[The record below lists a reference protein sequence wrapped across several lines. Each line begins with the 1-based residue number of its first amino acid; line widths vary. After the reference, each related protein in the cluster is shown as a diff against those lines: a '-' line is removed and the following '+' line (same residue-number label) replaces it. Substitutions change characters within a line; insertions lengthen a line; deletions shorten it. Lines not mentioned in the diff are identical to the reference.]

1 MCRFHFIGK
10 CGWDVGTYFLLFHA
24 LIPLFYG
31 FGSIGRIYFHQDK
44 YEEAIDYVEQALKIK
59 ENALHER
66 HISLAET
73 QHLLGSLLIKKGS
86 SSAVPLLKE
95 ALITYKGKKDCEVL
109 KSDVLDLL
117 ATAYMKKGDNRYAI
131 LSLEQSLKIKTK
143 ILGPD
148 DLACANVLMIL
159 GKLKAK
165 TENVDGAL
173 VAFKEGMSYA
183 IICVFLSSNRPH

>member
-1 MCRFHFIGK
+1 M
-10 CGWDVGTYFLLFHA
+10 
-24 LIPLFYG
+24 
-31 FGSIGRIYFHQDK
+31 
-44 YEEAIDYVEQALKIK
+44 KIK
-59 ENALHER
+59 EDAFHER

-73 QHLLGSLLIKKGS
+73 QHLLGSLLIKKGDF
-86 SSAVPLLKE
+86 SSAVSLLKA
-95 ALITYKGKKDCEVL
+95 ALITYKDKKDCEVL

-117 ATAYMKKGDNRYAI
+117 ATAYMEKGDDEFAL

-165 TENVDGAL
+165 TGNLDGAL
-173 VAFKEGMSYA
+173 VAFKEGTSLHCFSFFFSQLGRMYLQILHPSPSETNPKA
-183 IICVFLSSNRPH
+183 SVWNRSLEECRIVD

>member
-1 MCRFHFIGK
+1 MYTKYAAPCSNP
-10 CGWDVGTYFLLFHA
+10 FLYA
-24 LIPLFYG
+24 P
-31 FGSIGRIYFHQDK
+31 GSIGRIYFYQEK
-44 YEEAIDYVEQALKIK
+44 YEEAIDCVEQALKIK
-59 ENALHER
+59 CNALHER

-73 QHLLGSLLIKKGS
+73 QHLLGSLLIKKGDF
-86 SSAVPLLKE
+86 SSAVPLLKA

-117 ATAYMKKGDNRYAI
+117 ATAYMKKEDNQFAL
-131 LSLEQSLKIKTK
+131 LSLEQSLKIKTE

-165 TENVDGAL
+165 TGNVNGAL
-173 VAFKEGMSYA
+173 VAFKEGMCFNDFY
-183 IICVFLSSNRPH
+183 FLLN

>member
-1 MCRFHFIGK
+1 VLFRSNI
-10 CGWDVGTYFLLFHA
+10 VAPSTNNPLLFA
-24 LIPLFYG
+24 FD
-31 FGSIGRIYFHQDK
+31 SIGRIYFYQEK
-44 YEEAIDYVEQALKIK
+44 YEEAIDCVEQALKIK
-59 ENALHER
+59 DDALHER

-73 QHLLGSLLIKKGS
+73 QHLLGSLLIKKGDC
-86 SSAVPLLKE
+86 SSAVPLLKS

-117 ATAYMKKGDNRYAI
+117 ATAYMNKGDNQFAI
-131 LSLEQSLKIKTK
+131 LSLEQSLKIKTE

-159 GKLKAK
+159 GKLIAK

-173 VAFKEGMSYA
+173 VAFKEGTSLNYF
-183 IICVFLSSNRPH
+183 VFLHN